1 MKGRNEFLVGLV
13 LLIAIAAVVGGALW
27 LSEANIGRRESV
39 HVARFRTVGG
49 LTPGAPV
56 TYRGVR
62 VGRVEAIRL
71 ADQFVEADLRIYQG
85 VELPARPA
93 VIAASQSLFG
103 EWAATIVSREQPQD
117 DPNVRLMLEETARP
131 GGDRWPGASLPD
143 VGQLTAQAGRIATD
157 IAAVAQRV
165 QETFDSSAVAELR
178 QSIKDFGQI
187 ATQLVRFTESQTSR
201 LNQVT
206 GNIEHTSEAVL
217 GASRHLD
224 ATLARVD
231 SATSSGQ
238 LQAILDNAAAGSG
251 DLRTAAADLRS
262 ILASV
267 RGEEASL
274 VRALIAV
281 DSVLSGIQAGQGT
294 LGLVAKNPQLYNET
308 IATMQDLRLLIA
320 DIQMNPRKY
329 FKFSVF

>member
-13 LLIAIAAVVGGALW
+13 LLVTLLVVVGGALW
-27 LSEANIGRRESV
+27 LSESDIGQRESL

-71 ADQFVEADLRIYQG
+71 ADQFVEADLKVYQG
-85 VELPARPA
+85 VELPAKPA

-103 EWAATIVSREQPQD
+103 EWGATIISRDQPQD
-117 DPNVRLMLEETARP
+117 DPNVRLMLAETARP
-131 GGDRWPGASLPD
+131 GGDRWPGATLPD

-157 IAAVAQRV
+157 IAAVAARV

-178 QSIKDFGQI
+178 RSIRDFGEI
-187 ATQLVRFTESQTSR
+187 ADKLVRFTESQTGR

-206 GNIEHTSEAVL
+206 SNVERTSDAVL
-217 GASRHLD
+217 SASGHLEN
-224 ATLARVD
+224 TLARVD
-231 SATSSGQ
+231 SATADHQ
-238 LQAILDNAAAGSG
+238 LQEILDNARSGSG
-251 DLRTAAADLRS
+251 DLRAASQDLRAL
-262 ILASV
+262 LATA
-267 RGEEASL
+267 RGQEASL
-274 VRALIAV
+274 VRTLLAA
-281 DSVLSGIQAGQGT
+281 DSILTGIQSGQGT
-294 LGLVAKNPQLYNET
+294 IGLLAKDPALYNET
-308 IATMQDLRLLIA
+308 IETMQEMRRLIA

>member
-1 MKGRNEFLVGLV
+1 MKRGSEFLVGLV
-13 LLIAIAAVVGGALW
+13 LLLGIAAVVGGALW
-27 LSEANIGRRESV
+27 LSEANIGRRETV

-49 LTPGAPV
+49 LTPGTPV

-71 ADQFVEADLRIYQG
+71 ADEFVEADLKVYQG
-85 VELPARPA
+85 VELPLRPA

-103 EWAATIVSREQPQD
+103 EWNAVIVSRDQPQD
-117 DPNVRLMLEETARP
+117 DPNVRLMLAETERP
-131 GGDRWPGASLPD
+131 GGDRWPGATLPD

-157 IAAVAQRV
+157 IAAVAARV
-165 QETFDSSAVAELR
+165 QETFDSTAVVELR
-178 QSIKDFGQI
+178 GSIRDFGVI
-187 ATQLVRFTESQTSR
+187 ANKLVQFTESQTSR

-206 GNIEHTSEAVL
+206 GNVERTSEAVQA
-217 GASRHLD
+217 ASGHLE

-231 SATSSGQ
+231 SATSQGQ
-238 LQAILDNAAAGSG
+238 LQEILDNTRAGSG
-251 DLRTAAADLRS
+251 DLRQASADLRG
-262 ILASV
+262 LLGSV
-267 RGEEASL
+267 KGQEASI

-281 DSVLSGIQAGQGT
+281 DSVLTGIQNGDGT
-294 LGLVAKNPQLYNET
+294 LGLAAKNPALYNES
-308 IATMQDLRLLIA
+308 IATLQDVRALIA

>member
-1 MKGRNEFLVGLV
+1 MKRGNEFLVGLV
-13 LLIAIAAVVGGALW
+13 LLVSLAVVVAGALW
-27 LSEANIGRRESV
+27 LSEADIGRHEAI

-71 ADQFVEADLRIYQG
+71 ADQFVEADLRVFQA
-85 VELPARPA
+85 VDLPANPA

-103 EWAATIVSREQPQD
+103 EWAATIVSRDQPQD
-117 DPNVRLMLEETARP
+117 DPNVMQMLAETARP
-131 GGDRWPGASLPD
+131 GGDRWPGATLPD

-178 QSIKDFGQI
+178 QSIKDFGTI
-187 ATQLVRFTESQTSR
+187 AGQLERFTQNQTSR

-206 GNIEHTSEAVL
+206 GNVERTSDAVL
-217 GASRHLD
+217 SASGHLEN
-224 ATLARVD
+224 TLARVD
-231 SATSSGQ
+231 SATASGQ
-238 LQAILDNAAAGSG
+238 LQQILNNARDGSG
-251 DLRTAAADLRS
+251 NLRDASADLKAFLATLHGQDSTLVHTLLAADS
-262 ILASV
+262 
-267 RGEEASL
+267 
-274 VRALIAV
+274 AL
-281 DSVLSGIQAGQGT
+281 SRIQNGQGT
-294 LGLVAKNPQLYNET
+294 IGLLSKDPAMYNET
-308 IATMQDLRLLIA
+308 IETMQEMRRLLA
-320 DIQMNPRKY
+320 DIQANPRKY

>member
-13 LLIAIAAVVGGALW
+13 LLVTLLVVVGGALW
-27 LSEANIGRRESV
+27 LSESDIGQRESL

-71 ADQFVEADLRIYQG
+71 ADQFVEADLKVYQG
-85 VELPARPA
+85 VELPPKPA

-103 EWAATIVSREQPQD
+103 EWGATIISRDQPQD
-117 DPNVRLMLEETARP
+117 DPNVRLMLAETARP
-131 GGDRWPGASLPD
+131 GGDRWPGATLPD

-157 IAAVAQRV
+157 IAAVAARV

-178 QSIKDFGQI
+178 RSIRDFGEI
-187 ATQLVRFTESQTSR
+187 ADKLVRFTESQTGR

-206 GNIEHTSEAVL
+206 SNVERTSDAVL
-217 GASRHLD
+217 SASGHLEN
-224 ATLARVD
+224 TLARVD
-231 SATSSGQ
+231 SATADHQ
-238 LQAILDNAAAGSG
+238 LQEILDNARAGSG
-251 DLRTAAADLRS
+251 DLRAASQDLRAL
-262 ILASV
+262 LATA
-267 RGEEASL
+267 RGQEASL
-274 VRALIAV
+274 VRTLLAA
-281 DSVLSGIQAGQGT
+281 DSILTGIQSGQGT
-294 LGLVAKNPQLYNET
+294 IGLLAKDPALYNET
-308 IATMQDLRLLIA
+308 IETMQELRRLIA

>member
-13 LLIAIAAVVGGALW
+13 LLVTLLVVVGGALW
-27 LSEANIGRRESV
+27 LSESDIGRRESLY
-39 HVARFRTVGG
+39 VARFRTVGG

-71 ADQFVEADLRIYQG
+71 ADQFVEADFKVYQG
-85 VELPARPA
+85 VELPAKPA

-103 EWAATIVSREQPQD
+103 EWGATIISRDQPQD
-117 DPNVRLMLEETARP
+117 DPNVRLMLAETARP
-131 GGDRWPGASLPD
+131 GGDRWPGATLPD

-157 IAAVAQRV
+157 IAAVAARV

-178 QSIKDFGQI
+178 RSIRDFGEI
-187 ATQLVRFTESQTSR
+187 ADKLVRFTESQTGR

-206 GNIEHTSEAVL
+206 SNVERTSDAVL
-217 GASRHLD
+217 SASGHLEN
-224 ATLARVD
+224 TLARVD
-231 SATSSGQ
+231 SATADHQ
-238 LQAILDNAAAGSG
+238 LQEILDNARAGSG
-251 DLRTAAADLRS
+251 DLRAASQDLRAL
-262 ILASV
+262 LATA
-267 RGEEASL
+267 RGQEASL
-274 VRALIAV
+274 VRTLLAA
-281 DSVLSGIQAGQGT
+281 DSILTGIQSGQGT
-294 LGLVAKNPQLYNET
+294 IGLLAKDPALYNET
-308 IATMQDLRLLIA
+308 IETMQELRRLIA